1 MMHEIMKPYFNKYA
15 LSNNV
20 LQEGHN
26 KAKVDLFGYPE
37 EIVQCVYTIA
47 KAIDEMGH
55 TVSLIFT
62 DRSKTMKTGNA
73 FVLKRKWTGGRQTS
87 KA

>member
-15 LSNNV
+15 LSNNI

-26 KAKVDLFGYPE
+26 KAKVDQFGYLKE
-37 EIVQCVYTIA
+37 DVQNAYAIA

-55 TVSLIFT
+55 TVNLIFT
-62 DRSKTMKTGNA
+62 DRSKTMKTVNA
-73 FVLKRKWTGGRQTS
+73 LDLKRKWTGRRQTS